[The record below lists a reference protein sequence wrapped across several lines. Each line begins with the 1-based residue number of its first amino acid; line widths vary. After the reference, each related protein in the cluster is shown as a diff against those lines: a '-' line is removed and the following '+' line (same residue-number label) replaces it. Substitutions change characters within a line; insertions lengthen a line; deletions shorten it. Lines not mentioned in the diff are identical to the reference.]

1 MFDLPDLVYRVAH
14 EQPGGI
20 PALAVRMG
28 VSANVLNKKV
38 APTQE
43 FHKLTLG
50 EAAQIVEL
58 TGDDRIPQAF
68 ADMVGCVLVKA
79 ANYEGVS
86 DMSLLET
93 YTKLTSCMGG
103 LGQTFHETLRDGK
116 ITRAE
121 VQSIH
126 DCVYQLQAAA
136 AELHVR
142 VGSLIDD

>member
-14 EQPGGI
+14 DQPGGV

-28 VSANVLNKKV
+28 MSANVLNKKV

-43 FHKLTLG
+43 FHKLTLS

-93 YTKLTSCMGG
+93 YTKLMSCMGS
-103 LGQTFHETLRDGK
+103 LGHDFHEALRDGK
-116 ITRAE
+116 ITRDE
-121 VQSIH
+121 VQAIH
-126 DCVYQLQAAA
+126 DSVYQLQSSA
-136 AELHVR
+136 AELHMR
-142 VGSLIDD
+142 IGSLVDD